1 MFSAIFIRRPI
12 LASVISIVIVLAGL
26 VCMRI
31 LPIAQYPDIVPPQV
45 QVSAYYPGAAP
56 DVIAQTV
63 ASPLENQING
73 VDNMIYMNS
82 VSSGSGTM
90 DLTVTFSI
98 GTDPDQ
104 ATINVNNRVQMAQ
117 ASLPDAVR
125 RQGVTVQK
133 ISPTLLLIV
142 ALDCPDGR
150 YDTIYLSN
158 YALVN
163 VVDQLKRISG
173 VGDAIIYGSKD
184 YAMRIWLKPDRLAQL
199 GLTPTDVIGAVQE
212 QNSQFTLGRVGQ
224 QPTTARLDRSLL
236 MTTKGRLT
244 TPEEFGNI
252 ILRANPDGTVLYLKD
267 VARVELGAKNYDFQG
282 SRNGKP
288 SIPIGI
294 LLAPGANALA
304 TAERVEATLEK
315 ISAQLP
321 QGIVTTVPYDTT
333 KFVKVSIREVVHTLI
348 EAMILVFLVVYL
360 FLQSWRATLIPC
372 LAVPVSIIGTF
383 VGMQA
388 FGFSINTLTLFGMV
402 LAIGIVVDDA
412 IVVLENVD
420 RHMTEGGLPPKE
432 AAVKAMQEVT
442 GPVIAIVLVLCSV
455 FVPVAFMGGL
465 TGQLYRQFAITIAV
479 SVAISGFVALTLTPA
494 LCGAL
499 LRPST
504 GKKTFVLF
512 RKFNALF
519 DGLTRGYSSG
529 VRFFLRHSLLA
540 VGITLAVGVAAG
552 GIFRSVPRALVPD
565 EDQGMVMALARLA
578 DGAALSRTEAISDRI
593 SRIVEQDPLSDQI
606 LSFAGYNLLSGTL
619 QSNYVSAFISL
630 KDWDQRKGK
639 GEDSFSYVKTLM
651 GKTWGIPEA
660 QVFFFNPPAISGLS
674 NTGGF
679 EGYIQDKSG
688 QGTGELAKAVRAF
701 LAEAAKRPEL
711 SGVSTTFAPTV
722 PQLFAELD
730 RNRARALGVA
740 VDDVFTAMASTF
752 GSYYVNDFDKLG
764 RTFQVLVQSDSDY
777 RNRPEDLR
785 FVFVRS
791 SSGQMV
797 PLSALIDLNPVVGPE
812 VTERFDAFL
821 SAKVNGDPAPGY
833 SSGQAI
839 AAVEEVARKTLPP
852 GFALDWTGSA
862 YQEKEA
868 GGATVLAFAM
878 GMIMVFLI
886 LAAQYERWSLPFA
899 VVLAVPFGL
908 FGAIL
913 AIWLRGINNDI
924 YFQVALVTLIGLAA
938 KNAILIVEFALML
951 HQEGKSLFDAA
962 AEAAHLRFRP
972 IVMTS
977 LAFILGCVPLV
988 ISTGA
993 GANGRHS
1000 IGTGVVGGMLA
1011 ATCIAIFFIPTF
1023 FKLIMAAADRLT
1035 GGPSEPTAAT
1045 ADGGRAEARS

>member
-1 MFSAIFIRRPI
+1 
-12 LASVISIVIVLAGL
+12 
-26 VCMRI
+26 
-31 LPIAQYPDIVPPQV
+31 
-45 QVSAYYPGAAP
+45 
-56 DVIAQTV
+56 
-63 ASPLENQING
+63 
-73 VDNMIYMNS
+73 
-82 VSSGSGTM
+82 
-90 DLTVTFSI
+90 
-98 GTDPDQ
+98 
-104 ATINVNNRVQMAQ
+104 
-117 ASLPDAVR
+117 
-125 RQGVTVQK
+125 
-133 ISPTLLLIV
+133 
-142 ALDCPDGR
+142 
-150 YDTIYLSN
+150 
-158 YALVN
+158 
-163 VVDQLKRISG
+163 
-173 VGDAIIYGSKD
+173 
-184 YAMRIWLKPDRLAQL
+184 
-199 GLTPTDVIGAVQE
+199 
-212 QNSQFTLGRVGQ
+212 
-224 QPTTARLDRSLL
+224 
-236 MTTKGRLT
+236 
-244 TPEEFGNI
+244 
-252 ILRANPDGTVLYLKD
+252 
-267 VARVELGAKNYDFQG
+267 
-282 SRNGKP
+282 
-288 SIPIGI
+288 
-294 LLAPGANALA
+294 
-304 TAERVEATLEK
+304 
-315 ISAQLP
+315 
-321 QGIVTTVPYDTT
+321 
-333 KFVKVSIREVVHTLI
+333 
-348 EAMILVFLVVYL
+348 
-360 FLQSWRATLIPC
+360 
-372 LAVPVSIIGTF
+372 
-383 VGMQA
+383 
-388 FGFSINTLTLFGMV
+388 
-402 LAIGIVVDDA
+402 
-412 IVVLENVD
+412 
-420 RHMTEGGLPPKE
+420 
-432 AAVKAMQEVT
+432 
-442 GPVIAIVLVLCSV
+442 
-455 FVPVAFMGGL
+455 
-465 TGQLYRQFAITIAV
+465 
-479 SVAISGFVALTLTPA
+479 
-494 LCGAL
+494 
-499 LRPST
+499 
-504 GKKTFVLF
+504 
-512 RKFNALF
+512 
-519 DGLTRGYSSG
+519 
-529 VRFFLRHSLLA
+529 
-540 VGITLAVGVAAG
+540 
-552 GIFRSVPRALVPD
+552 
-565 EDQGMVMALARLA
+565 
-578 DGAALSRTEAISDRI
+578 
-593 SRIVEQDPLSDQI
+593 
-606 LSFAGYNLLSGTL
+606 
-619 QSNYVSAFISL
+619 VSAFISL

-1035 GGPSEPTAAT
+1035 GGPSEPTVAT